1 MGLIAPRSLAAP
13 VAPLQ
18 FAVLPVTPRCG
29 PVYART
35 IRLSRPISWRR
46 GRGRRR
52 AAKRL
57 GRRASPVRQ
66 PPAIEVQKCPKLVIG
81 VQTANA
87 AVSFLGAAPICSLTA
102 SGKHA

>member
-13 VAPLQ
+13 VAPRR

-29 PVYART
+29 PVYARS
-35 IRLSRPISWRR
+35 IPLSRPN
-46 GRGRRR
+46 GGGV
-52 AAKRL
+52 AAGVGLRK
-57 GRRASPVRQ
+57 GSPSRQ
-66 PPAIEVQKCPKLVIG
+66 PDQATAGDRSAECPKLVIG

>member
-66 PPAIEVQKCPKLVIG
+66 PPAIEVQNVQSLLLCSDGERRGKLSSCG
-81 VQTANA
+81 
-87 AVSFLGAAPICSLTA
+87 SHL
-102 SGKHA
+102 